1 MKKDRQKVVDRN
13 FWTLIRRNVDKDLFY
28 PCSTVSVSPN
38 AFSLL
43 ALAFLLLAKSGKD
56 IDIIR
61 FNFMSRKAAET
72 LRFFPFAS

>member
-28 PCSTVSVSPN
+28 PCSTVLVSPN

-43 ALAFLLLAKSGKD
+43 ALAFLLLGKSGKD
-56 IDIIR
+56 VDIIGNSIMLLIGR
-61 FNFMSRKAAET
+61 
-72 LRFFPFAS
+72 